1 VPEGPNSTVFL
12 HDALYAVRDGTVR
25 AAWEIAGRGK
35 LQ

>member
-1 VPEGPNSTVFL
+1 L
-12 HDALYAVRDGTVR
+12 HDTIYGVRGGRVQ